1 MLQLMHQTD
10 KGYARQLLMYALMF
24 RATYPEKKEFTAGI
38 ISMVNINDWLQ
49 NVRVGSEG
57 DPVLSN
63 EILDAFE
70 AELKNKIEELYS
82 IDFHFEHNSKSEYCE
97 HCES

>member
-1 MLQLMHQTD
+1 
-10 KGYARQLLMYALMF
+10 MYALMF

-49 NVRVGSEG
+49 NVRVGNDG
-57 DPVLSN
+57 NPILTD

-70 AELKNKIEELYS
+70 SELKHKIEQLYS
-82 IDFHFEHNSKSEYCE
+82 EDFYFEHDLKSQYCE
-97 HCES
+97 HCEN